1 MTELQQTQYDRFI
14 LAGYPPDMATQL
26 VERGAW
32 LGVHEPFEED
42 VAEIRRYRAE
52 RDSRAD
58 GRAADAGPNP

>member
-1 MTELQQTQYDRFI
+1 MTELQQKQYDRFI
-14 LAGYPPDMATQL
+14 LAGYPPDMAAQL

-52 RDSRAD
+52 RDSCAD

>member
-52 RDSRAD
+52 RDARVDQASGD
-58 GRAADAGPNP
+58 TGTNP